1 MIQEIIRTQ
10 EEFVY
15 TANLKAAT
23 ALATLG
29 FGLKYP
35 QPVTRTV
42 RNDGKESTVFWF
54 NSTNDRGEKAEE
66 VILGMTKGGDKLEQD
81 DPEHIVNYLRAY
93 AANRDALVDI
103 IRQTP
108 RRIIV
113 ETNGKR
119 ILVREDATDADK
131 AELAKRL

>member
-1 MIQEIIRTQ
+1 MIQEIIKDQ

-42 RNDGKESTVFWF
+42 RTDGKESTVFWF
-54 NSTNDRGEKAEE
+54 NSTNDRGERAED
-66 VILGMTKGGDKLEQD
+66 VILGMTKGGEELERK
-81 DPEHIVNYLRAY
+81 DPEHLINYLRAY

-131 AELAKRL
+131 KELAKHL

>member
-1 MIQEIIRTQ
+1 MIQEIIKDQ

-42 RNDGKESTVFWF
+42 RTDGKESTVFWF
-54 NSTNDRGEKAEE
+54 NSTNDRGERAED
-66 VILGMTKGGDKLEQD
+66 VILGMTKGGEKLEQE

-108 RRIIV
+108 RRIVV
-113 ETNGKR
+113 ETKGKR
-119 ILVREDATDADK
+119 ILVREDATEADK
-131 AELAKRL
+131 KELAKHL

>member
-1 MIQEIIRTQ
+1 MIQEIIKDQ

-42 RNDGKESTVFWF
+42 RTDGKESTVFWF
-54 NSTNDRGEKAEE
+54 NSTNDRGERAED
-66 VILGMTKGGDKLEQD
+66 VIVGMTKGGEKLEQE

-108 RRIIV
+108 RRIVV
-113 ETNGKR
+113 ETKGKR
-119 ILVREDATDADK
+119 ILVREDATEADK
-131 AELAKRL
+131 KELAKHL

>member
-1 MIQEIIRTQ
+1 MIQEIIRDQ

-42 RNDGKESTVFWF
+42 RTDGKESTVFWF
-54 NSTNDRGEKAEE
+54 NSTNDRGERAED
-66 VILGMTKGGDKLEQD
+66 VIVGMTKGGEKLEQE

-108 RRIIV
+108 RRIVV
-113 ETNGKR
+113 ETKGKR
-119 ILVREDATDADK
+119 ILVREDATEADK
-131 AELAKRL
+131 KELAKHL

>member
-42 RNDGKESTVFWF
+42 RADGKESTVFWF
-54 NSTNDRGEKAEE
+54 NSTNDRGERAED
-66 VILGMTKGGDKLEQD
+66 VILGMTKGGDDLEKR
-81 DPEHIVNYLRAY
+81 DPEHLINYLRAY

-119 ILVREDATDADK
+119 ILVREDATPEDK

>member
-1 MIQEIIRTQ
+1 MIQEIIKDQ

-42 RNDGKESTVFWF
+42 RTDGKESTVFWF
-54 NSTNDRGEKAEE
+54 NSTNDRGERAED
-66 VILGMTKGGDKLEQD
+66 VIVGMTKGGEKLEQE

-108 RRIIV
+108 RRIVV
-113 ETNGKR
+113 ETKGKR
-119 ILVREDATDADK
+119 ILVREDATEADK

>member
-1 MIQEIIRTQ
+1 MIQEIIKDQ

-42 RNDGKESTVFWF
+42 RTDGKESTVFWF
-54 NSTNDRGEKAEE
+54 NSTNDRGERAED
-66 VILGMTKGGDKLEQD
+66 VILGMTKGGEKLEQD

-119 ILVREDATDADK
+119 ILVREDATPEDR

>member
-1 MIQEIIRTQ
+1 MIQEIIKDQ

-42 RNDGKESTVFWF
+42 RTDGKESTVFWF
-54 NSTNDRGEKAEE
+54 NSTNDRGERAED
-66 VILGMTKGGDKLEQD
+66 VILGMTKGGEKLEQE

-119 ILVREDATDADK
+119 ILVREDATEADK

>member
-1 MIQEIIRTQ
+1 MIQEIIKDQ

-35 QPVTRTV
+35 QPISRTV
-42 RNDGKESTVFWF
+42 RTDGKESTVFWF
-54 NSTNDRGEKAEE
+54 NSTNDRGERAED
-66 VILGMTKGGDKLEQD
+66 VILGMTKGGEKLEQE

-108 RRIIV
+108 RRIVV
-113 ETNGKR
+113 ETKGKR
-119 ILVREDATDADK
+119 ILVREDATEADK
-131 AELAKRL
+131 KELAKHL

>member
-1 MIQEIIRTQ
+1 MIQEIINTH

-35 QPVTRTV
+35 MPVTRTV
-42 RNDGKESTVFWF
+42 RTDGKESTVFWF
-54 NSTNDRGEKAEE
+54 NSKNDRGENAES
-66 VILGMTKGGDKLEQD
+66 VILGMTKGGDQLERE

-131 AELAKRL
+131 REMAKHL

>member
-1 MIQEIIRTQ
+1 MIQEIIKDQ

-42 RNDGKESTVFWF
+42 RTDGKESTVFWF
-54 NSTNDRGEKAEE
+54 NSTNDRGERAED
-66 VILGMTKGGDKLEQD
+66 VILGMTKGGEKLEQE

>member
-1 MIQEIIRTQ
+1 MIQEIIRDQ

-42 RNDGKESTVFWF
+42 RTDGKESTVFWF
-54 NSTNDRGEKAEE
+54 NSTNDRGERAED
-66 VILGMTKGGDKLEQD
+66 VILGMTKGGEKLEQE

-108 RRIIV
+108 RRIVV
-113 ETNGKR
+113 ETKGKR
-119 ILVREDATDADK
+119 ILVREDATESDK
-131 AELAKRL
+131 AEIAKRL

>member
-1 MIQEIIRTQ
+1 MIQEIIKDQ

-42 RNDGKESTVFWF
+42 RTDGKESTVFWF
-54 NSTNDRGEKAEE
+54 NSTNDRGERAED
-66 VILGMTKGGDKLEQD
+66 VILGMTKGGEKLEQE

-131 AELAKRL
+131 KELAKHL

>member
-1 MIQEIIRTQ
+1 MIQEIIKDQ

-42 RNDGKESTVFWF
+42 RTDGKESTVFWF
-54 NSTNDRGEKAEE
+54 NSTNDRGERAED
-66 VILGMTKGGDKLEQD
+66 VILGMTKGGEKLEQD

-131 AELAKRL
+131 KELAKHL

>member
-1 MIQEIIRTQ
+1 MIQEIIKDQ

-42 RNDGKESTVFWF
+42 RTDGKESTVFWF
-54 NSTNDRGEKAEE
+54 NSTNDRGERAED
-66 VILGMTKGGDKLEQD
+66 VIVGMTKGGERLEQE

-108 RRIIV
+108 RRIVV
-113 ETNGKR
+113 ETKGKR
-119 ILVREDATDADK
+119 ILVREDATEADK
-131 AELAKRL
+131 KELAKHL

>member
-35 QPVTRTV
+35 QPVTRTI
-42 RNDGKESTVFWF
+42 RADGKESTVFWF

-66 VILGMTKGGDKLEQD
+66 VILGMTKGGEELERK

-93 AANRDALVDI
+93 AANRDAIVDI

-119 ILVREDATDADK
+119 ILVREDATPEDR

>member
-1 MIQEIIRTQ
+1 MIQEIIKDQ

-35 QPVTRTV
+35 TPVTRTV
-42 RNDGKESTVFWF
+42 RTDGKESTVFWF
-54 NSTNDRGEKAEE
+54 NSTNDRGERAED
-66 VILGMTKGGDKLEQD
+66 VILGMTKGGDELERK
-81 DPEHIVNYLRAY
+81 DPEHLVNYLRAY

-131 AELAKRL
+131 KELAKHL

>member
-1 MIQEIIRTQ
+1 MIQEIIRDQ

-42 RNDGKESTVFWF
+42 RTDGKESTVFWF
-54 NSTNDRGEKAEE
+54 NSTNDRGERAED
-66 VILGMTKGGDKLEQD
+66 VILGMTKGGEELETK

>member
-1 MIQEIIRTQ
+1 MIQETINTK

-29 FGLKYP
+29 FELKYP

-42 RNDGKESTVFWF
+42 RTDGKESTVFWF
-54 NSTNDRGEKAEE
+54 NSTNDRGEKAEQ
-66 VILGMTKGGDKLEQD
+66 VILWMTKGGDELEKN
-81 DPEHIVNYLRAY
+81 DPEHIVNYLRAF

-119 ILVREDATDADK
+119 ILVREDATEEDK
-131 AELAKRL
+131 KMIAKKL

>member
-1 MIQEIIRTQ
+1 MIQEIIRDQ

-35 QPVTRTV
+35 QPISRTV
-42 RNDGKESTVFWF
+42 RTDGKESTVFWF
-54 NSTNDRGEKAEE
+54 NSTNDRGERAED
-66 VILGMTKGGDKLEQD
+66 VIVGMTKGGEKLEQE

-108 RRIIV
+108 RRIVV
-113 ETNGKR
+113 ETKGKR
-119 ILVREDATDADK
+119 ILVREDATESDK
-131 AELAKRL
+131 AEIAKRL

>member
-1 MIQEIIRTQ
+1 MIQEIIKDQ

-42 RNDGKESTVFWF
+42 RTDGKESTVFWF
-54 NSTNDRGEKAEE
+54 NSTNDRGERAED
-66 VILGMTKGGDKLEQD
+66 VILGMTKGGEKLEQE

-108 RRIIV
+108 RRIVV
-113 ETNGKR
+113 ETKGKR
-119 ILVREDATDADK
+119 ILVREDATESDK
-131 AELAKRL
+131 AEIAKRL

>member
-1 MIQEIIRTQ
+1 MIQEIIRDQ

-35 QPVTRTV
+35 QPISRTV
-42 RNDGKESTVFWF
+42 RTDGKESTVFWF
-54 NSTNDRGEKAEE
+54 NSTNDRGERAED
-66 VILGMTKGGDKLEQD
+66 VILGMTKGGEKLEQE

-108 RRIIV
+108 RRIVV
-113 ETNGKR
+113 ETKGKR
-119 ILVREDATDADK
+119 ILVREDATEADK

>member
-1 MIQEIIRTQ
+1 MIQEIIKDQ

-35 QPVTRTV
+35 QPISRTV
-42 RNDGKESTVFWF
+42 RTDGKESTVFWF
-54 NSTNDRGEKAEE
+54 NSTNDRGERAED
-66 VILGMTKGGDKLEQD
+66 VIVGMTKGGEKLEQE

-108 RRIIV
+108 RRIVV
-113 ETNGKR
+113 ETKGKR
-119 ILVREDATDADK
+119 ILVREDATEADK
-131 AELAKRL
+131 KELAKHL

>member
-1 MIQEIIRTQ
+1 MIQEIIKDQ

-42 RNDGKESTVFWF
+42 RTDGKESTVFWF
-54 NSTNDRGEKAEE
+54 NSTNDRGERAED
-66 VILGMTKGGDKLEQD
+66 VIVGMTKGGEKLEQE

-108 RRIIV
+108 RRIVV
-113 ETNGKR
+113 ETKGKR
-119 ILVREDATDADK
+119 ILVREDATESDK
-131 AELAKRL
+131 AEIAKRL

>member
-1 MIQEIIRTQ
+1 
-10 EEFVY
+10 
-15 TANLKAAT
+15 
-23 ALATLG
+23 
-29 FGLKYP
+29 
-35 QPVTRTV
+35 
-42 RNDGKESTVFWF
+42 
-54 NSTNDRGEKAEE
+54 
-66 VILGMTKGGDKLEQD
+66 
-81 DPEHIVNYLRAY
+81 VNYLRAY

-131 AELAKRL
+131 KELAKHL

>member
-1 MIQEIIRTQ
+1 MIQEIIRDQ

-42 RNDGKESTVFWF
+42 RTDGKESTVFWF
-54 NSTNDRGEKAEE
+54 NSTNDRGERAED
-66 VILGMTKGGDKLEQD
+66 VIVGMTKGGERLEQE

-108 RRIIV
+108 RRIVV
-113 ETNGKR
+113 ETKGKR
-119 ILVREDATDADK
+119 ILVREDATEADK
-131 AELAKRL
+131 KELAKHL